1 MSRGWGRFPPYV
13 PVAKGKQQAARE
25 IAALKKKGLRVKPVV
40 IEGRT
45 IAKTFWGKAWC
56 EHLES
61 YSDYENRLPRGRT
74 YVRNGSVMDLQITP
88 GTIQALVSGSSIYK
102 VSIAISKVKSDQWSN
117 LVKACSGK
125 IDSLIDLLLGQLS
138 KGMMGI
144 ITHPKNGLFPTPK
157 EIKLN
162 CSCPDWA
169 TMCKHVA
176 AVLYGVGS
184 RLDTEPEALF
194 MLRQADHSKL
204 ITTVQTGSLL
214 KRSMKKASADFSD
227 SDLSSIF
234 GIAIEQDPSTQKKR
248 TSLKQRRST
257 VPIKTI
263 SKSTQ
268 KASLLKKAT
277 KPSKAQAPTKPVKS
291 KKPTSKSKNSPVSK
305 PKKTKSPVKTT
316 LKKVSTSN
324 ANTKKSKPTK

>member
-1 MSRGWGRFPPYV
+1 MSRGWSRFAPYV
-13 PVAKGKQQAARE
+13 PVAKRKQEAARK
-25 IAALKKKGLRVKPVV
+25 IAALQKKGQLIKPII

-61 YSDYENRLPRGRT
+61 YSDYENRLPRGRS

-88 GTIQALVSGSSIYK
+88 DSIQALVSGSSIYK
-102 VSIAISKVKSDQWSN
+102 VSIAISKVQSDQWSN

-194 MLRQADHSKL
+194 TLRQADHRKL
-204 ITTVQTGSLL
+204 ISTLQTRSLL
-214 KRSMKKASADFSD
+214 KKSKTQVSQSLDD
-227 SDLSSIF
+227 NDLSSIF
-234 GIAIEQDPSTQKKR
+234 GIAIEQEPSTKKQNSSLIQKG
-248 TSLKQRRST
+248 SASS
-257 VPIKTI
+257 IKTI
-263 SKSTQ
+263 PKSTQ
-268 KASLLKKAT
+268 KPPLLQKAKKPAS
-277 KPSKAQAPTKPVKS
+277 KS
-291 KKPTSKSKNSPVSK
+291 KKSSVATPKKMSTLNANIKKSKSK
-305 PKKTKSPVKTT
+305 KKGTH
-316 LKKVSTSN
+316 
-324 ANTKKSKPTK
+324 

>member
-1 MSRGWGRFPPYV
+1 MSRGWGGFAPYV
-13 PVAKGKQQAARE
+13 PVAKRQQAAARE
-25 IAALKKKGLRVKPVV
+25 MAALKKKGQVVKPVV

-56 EHLES
+56 DHLES

-162 CSCPDWA
+162 CSCPDGA

-194 MLRQADHSKL
+194 TLRQADHRKL
-204 ITTVQTGSLL
+204 ISTVQTSSLI
-214 KRSMKKASADFSD
+214 KKSKKHLSKSLNDD
-227 SDLSSIF
+227 DLSSIF
-234 GIAIEQDPSTQKKR
+234 GISIEQDPSTKKPHS
-248 TSLKQRRST
+248 SLKQKGST
-257 VPIKTI
+257 ASIKTI
-263 SKSTQ
+263 PKSTQ
-268 KASLLKKAT
+268 QPSPLKK
-277 KPSKAQAPTKPVKS
+277 P
-291 KKPTSKSKNSPVSK
+291 KKPASKSKRSAVAT
-305 PKKTKSPVKTT
+305 PKKIKTA
-316 LKKVSTSN
+316 LKTGNTSKN
-324 ANTKKSKPTK
+324 NSKKSKSRTKETL

>member
-1 MSRGWGRFPPYV
+1 MSRGWGGFAPYV
-13 PVAKGKQQAARE
+13 SVAKRKQQAARE
-25 IAALKKKGLRVKPVV
+25 MAALKKKGQRIKPVV

-88 GTIQALVSGSSIYK
+88 GSIQALVSGSSIYK

-194 MLRQADHSKL
+194 MLRQVDHTKL
-204 ITTVQTGSLL
+204 ITTVQTSSLL
-214 KRSMKKASADFSD
+214 KRSTKKASADFSD

-234 GIAIEQDPSTQKKR
+234 GIAIEQDTTRQKKS
-248 TSLKQRRST
+248 TFLKQRGT
-257 VPIKTI
+257 TMPIKTI
-263 SKSTQ
+263 SKSTR
-268 KASLLKKAT
+268 KPSLLKKA
-277 KPSKAQAPTKPVKS
+277 
-291 KKPTSKSKNSPVSK
+291 KKPASK
-305 PKKTKSPVKTT
+305 PKSTAIVTPTKTKTPLKTV
-316 LKKVSTSN
+316 LKKVKTSN
-324 ANTKKSKPTK
+324 KNTKKPKPRKKAIY